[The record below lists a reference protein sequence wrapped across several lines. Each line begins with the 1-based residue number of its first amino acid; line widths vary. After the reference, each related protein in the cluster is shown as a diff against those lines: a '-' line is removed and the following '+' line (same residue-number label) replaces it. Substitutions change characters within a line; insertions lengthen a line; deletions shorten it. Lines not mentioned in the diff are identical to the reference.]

1 LDDLLLRE
9 HAKNIRHLII
19 EMITS
24 AKSGHPGGSLSA
36 VEILVSLYFG
46 GVLNYDPKN
55 PLLESRDRFFLSKG
69 HAAPVLYST
78 LAEAGYFDKS
88 GLDTLRQLN
97 SPFQG
102 HPDMRKLPGI
112 EASTGSLGQGLSIS
126 VGCALGLRL
135 KDLKSHVF
143 ALLGDGELE
152 EGQVWEAAMAASHFK
167 LDNLTAIV
175 DRNNL
180 QIDGF
185 TEEVMSL
192 EPLANKWL
200 SFGWNVLEL
209 SGHDFDQIVP
219 ALLNAKKRDDRKPLV
234 IIAHTIKGKGV
245 SFMENICD
253 FHGKAPS
260 EDQAKIAYSELK
272 ECDGQ

>member
-1 LDDLLLRE
+1 MDDLLLRE
-9 HAKNIRHLII
+9 RAVNIRESII
-19 EMITS
+19 EMITA
-24 AKSGHPGGSLSA
+24 AKSGHPGGSLSS
-36 VEILVSLYFG
+36 VEIMVSLFFG
-46 GVLNYDPKN
+46 GVMSYDPKN
-55 PLLESRDRFFLSKG
+55 PQLESRDRFFLSKG

-88 GLDTLRQLN
+88 GLNTLRQLN

-135 KDLKSHVF
+135 KGLNSHVF
-143 ALLGDGELE
+143 TLLGDGELE
-152 EGQVWEAAMAASHFK
+152 EGQIWEAAMAASHFK

-175 DRNNL
+175 DRNRL

-185 TEEVMSL
+185 TEEIMSL
-192 EPLANKWL
+192 EPLTDKWRA
-200 SFGWNVLEL
+200 FGWNVLEL
-209 SGHDFDQIVP
+209 NGHSFDELIP
-219 ALLNAKKRDDRKPLV
+219 ALKKAKKRGDKKPQV

-245 SFMENICD
+245 SFMENVCD

-260 EDQAKIAYSELK
+260 EEQAKIAYSEIK
-272 ECDGQ
+272 ECDVQ

>member
-1 LDDLLLRE
+1 MDDLLLRE

-55 PLLESRDRFFLSKG
+55 PSLGSRDRFFLSKG

-102 HPDMRKLPGI
+102 HPDMKKLPGI

-135 KDLKSHVF
+135 KGLKSHVF

-152 EGQVWEAAMAASHFK
+152 EGQVWEAAMAARHFK
-167 LDNLTAIV
+167 LDNLTAII

-192 EPLANKWL
+192 EPLADKWL
-200 SFGWNVLEL
+200 SFGWSVVEL

-219 ALLNAKKRDDRKPLV
+219 ALLNAKKRGDKKPLV

-272 ECDGQ
+272 ECDEQ

>member
-1 LDDLLLRE
+1 MDDLLLRE

-135 KDLKSHVF
+135 KGLKSHVF

-192 EPLANKWL
+192 EPLADKWL

>member
-1 LDDLLLRE
+1 MDDLLLRE

-135 KDLKSHVF
+135 KCLKSHVF

>member
-135 KDLKSHVF
+135 KCLKSHVF

-192 EPLANKWL
+192 EPLADKWL

>member
-1 LDDLLLRE
+1 MDDLLLRE

-135 KDLKSHVF
+135 KGLKSHVF

-192 EPLANKWL
+192 EPLADKWL

-234 IIAHTIKGKGV
+234 IIAHTIKGKRI

>member
-135 KDLKSHVF
+135 KGLKSHVF

>member
-1 LDDLLLRE
+1 MDDLLLRE
-9 HAKNIRHLII
+9 HAKNIRHLVI

-36 VEILVSLYFG
+36 VEIMVSLYFG

-135 KDLKSHVF
+135 KGLKSHVF

-152 EGQVWEAAMAASHFK
+152 EGQVWEAAMAARHYK
-167 LDNLTAIV
+167 LDNLTAII

-192 EPLANKWL
+192 EPLADKWL
-200 SFGWNVLEL
+200 SFGWSVLEL

-219 ALLNAKKRDDRKPLV
+219 ALLNAKKRDDKKPLV

-272 ECDGQ
+272 ECDEQ

>member
-1 LDDLLLRE
+1 MDDLLLRE

-135 KDLKSHVF
+135 KCLKSHVF

-192 EPLANKWL
+192 EPLADKWL

>member
-1 LDDLLLRE
+1 MDDLLLRE

-135 KDLKSHVF
+135 KGLKSHVF

>member
-135 KDLKSHVF
+135 KGLKSHVF

-192 EPLANKWL
+192 EPLADKWL

>member
-1 LDDLLLRE
+1 MDDLLLRE

-55 PLLESRDRFFLSKG
+55 PSLESRDRFFLSKG

-102 HPDMRKLPGI
+102 HPDMKKLPGI

-135 KDLKSHVF
+135 KGLKSHVF

-152 EGQVWEAAMAASHFK
+152 EGQVWEAAMAARQFK
-167 LDNLTAIV
+167 LDNLTAII

-192 EPLANKWL
+192 EPLADKWR
-200 SFGWNVLEL
+200 SFGWSVLEL

-219 ALLNAKKRDDRKPLV
+219 ALLNAKKRDDKKPLV

-272 ECDGQ
+272 ECDEQ